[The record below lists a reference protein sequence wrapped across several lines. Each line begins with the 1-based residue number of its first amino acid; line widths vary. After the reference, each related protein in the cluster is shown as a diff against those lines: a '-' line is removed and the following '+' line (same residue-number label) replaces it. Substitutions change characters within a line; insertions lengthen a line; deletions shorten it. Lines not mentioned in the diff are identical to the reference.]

1 MAFLDHDGL
10 VKVWSK
16 MLEKVN
22 AKADSSHD
30 HNSISGTASNVTG
43 VVSISNGGTGSDSRG
58 EGIKLFNR
66 LEQFQVTSMI

>member
-58 EGIKLFNR
+58 GGVSGSSVCWNNFR
-66 LEQFQVTSMI
+66 